1 MYGLKFYLNHKFYV
15 YSLPLYCYYQK
26 SQIYRF
32 SICHTDSSHK
42 INFFSSFT
50 FISLQ
55 TGKAPYYVGATQT
68 LPRGH
73 VYTDRSKGSIGI
85 YVHKDMFISLLC
97 VYAMKSRELF
107 ADCVI
112 EKCD

>member
-1 MYGLKFYLNHKFYV
+1 MLLPKKVKFID
-15 YSLPLYCYYQK
+15 
-26 SQIYRF
+26 SQFATNRF
-32 SICHTDSSHK
+32 IIHK

-107 ADCVI
+107 VDCVI

>member
-1 MYGLKFYLNHKFYV
+1 MIFHAINITTRK
-15 YSLPLYCYYQK
+15 K

-32 SICHTDSSHK
+32 SICQIHK

-73 VYTDRSKGSIGI
+73 VYTDRSKGSIGV
-85 YVHKDMFISLLC
+85 YVHKDMFIWLLC
-97 VYAMKSRELF
+97 VYAMKSRVV
-107 ADCVI
+107 C
-112 EKCD
+112 